1 MEFFSS
7 RFLNLDGIVHGENCH
22 FIEGSLGGE
31 VLVFAMVT
39 MRSMNDE

>member
-1 MEFFSS
+1 ME
-7 RFLNLDGIVHGENCH
+7 RAAIL
-22 FIEGSLGGE
+22 IEGSLGGE